1 MSRPSLRATVSQ
13 PDVLE
18 LDLLVR
24 RAVAA
29 HQNGALGQA
38 DRLYR
43 AALVHDPDHFDAL
56 HLLGS
61 LSLQRG
67 RLVDARR
74 FLAAAVRRNPRSAEA
89 RSDLGVA
96 HHGAG
101 DHAAALASHDAA
113 LALEPGNAGYINRRA
128 AALLRL
134 GRPSEALGEL
144 DRILGVQPG
153 HADALG
159 NRGNVYISLNR
170 PEAAIADYDAARR
183 AAGDSAQLLT
193 NRAHALR
200 RLDRPIEA
208 VADLLR
214 ALELRPDFAEAH
226 FELAMAQLALGD
238 FASGWNEYEWRWATA
253 AFAPSRRGFASPQ
266 WNGTQKLAG
275 RTVLLHAEQGLGDT
289 IQFVRYAP
297 LVAQRGASVILEVQ
311 PELVALLT
319 GMPGVARVLAHGDR
333 LPPFDLH
340 CPLMSLPRAFATNE
354 TTIPA
359 DLPHITVPA
368 ETATR
373 WAQRLPDGR
382 LCIGLVWA
390 GRPTHHNDLNRS
402 LPLASLAPLLRRD
415 DLHFVSLQR
424 DLREG
429 DAVILRDL
437 PSVFDAGP
445 DLRDFTDT
453 AALISRLDAVVAVDT
468 AVAHLAGALGKPLL
482 LLLPYAA
489 DFRWLLGRDDSA
501 WYSTA
506 RLLRQGKFA
515 DWRGAL
521 VGLAAHLD
529 RFASGQAASR
539 PS

>member
-1 MSRPSLRATVSQ
+1 MSRGSLRATVPQSDAP
-13 PDVLE
+13 PD
-18 LDLLVR
+18 LDYLVR
-24 RAVAA
+24 KAVAA

-43 AALVHDPDHFDAL
+43 AALAHDPDHFDAL

-67 RLVDARR
+67 RLADAQR

-101 DHAAALASHDAA
+101 DYAAALASHDAA
-113 LALEPGNAGYINRRA
+113 LAIEPGNAGYINRRA

-134 GRPSEALGEL
+134 GRPSEALAAL
-144 DRILGVQPG
+144 DRILSVQPG
-153 HADALG
+153 HPDALG
-159 NRGNVYISLNR
+159 NRGNVHISLNR
-170 PEAAIADYDAARR
+170 PAAAIADYDAARR
-183 AAGDSAQLLT
+183 TAGDSAPLLT

-200 RLDRPIEA
+200 RLDRVTEA

-226 FELAMAQLALGD
+226 FELALAQLALGD
-238 FASGWNEYEWRWATA
+238 FASGWTEYEWRWATA
-253 AFAPSRRGFASPQ
+253 AFAPSRRGFTSPQ
-266 WNGTQKLAG
+266 WNGTQELAR

-297 LVAQRGASVILEVQ
+297 LVARRGATVIIEVQ
-311 PELVALLT
+311 PELVSLLA
-319 GMPGVARVLAHGDR
+319 GMPGVTRVIAHGDR

-340 CPLMSLPRAFATNE
+340 CPLMSLPRAFATDE
-354 TTIPA
+354 ATIPA
-359 DLPHITVPA
+359 DLPCITAPPAAAARWAGRVPA
-368 ETATR
+368 
-373 WAQRLPDGR
+373 GR
-382 LCIGLVWA
+382 PCVGLVWA

-429 DAVILRDL
+429 DAAILRDL
-437 PSVFDAGP
+437 PNVIAAGG
-445 DLRDFTDT
+445 DLHDFTEA

-489 DFRWLLGRDDSA
+489 DFRWLRGRGDSA
-501 WYSTA
+501 WYPSA
-506 RLLRQGKFA
+506 RLLRQDKFG
-515 DWRGAL
+515 DWSGP
-521 VGLAAHLD
+521 LARLDVHLG
-529 RFASGQAASR
+529 RLATKAAS
-539 PS
+539 S

>member
-1 MSRPSLRATVSQ
+1 MSRPSLSATVPQS
-13 PDVLE
+13 DA
-18 LDLLVR
+18 LDLDRLVR
-24 RAVAA
+24 KAVAA

-43 AALVHDPDHFDAL
+43 AALAHDPDHFDAL

-67 RLVDARR
+67 RLGDAQR
-74 FLAAAVRRNPRSAEA
+74 FLGAAVRRNPRSAEA

-101 DHAAALASHDAA
+101 DYAAALLSHDAA
-113 LALEPGNAGYINRRA
+113 LAIEPGNAGYINRRA
-128 AALLRL
+128 AALMRL
-134 GRPSEALGEL
+134 GRPAEALAAL
-144 DRILGVQPG
+144 DRILGVQPDYI
-153 HADALG
+153 DALG
-159 NRGNVYISLNR
+159 NRGNVHISLNR
-170 PEAAIADYDAARR
+170 PEQAIADYDAARR

-200 RLDRPIEA
+200 RLDRVIEA
-208 VADLLR
+208 ITDLLR
-214 ALELRPDFAEAH
+214 ALELKPDFAEAH

-253 AFAPSRRGFASPQ
+253 AFAQNRRGFTSPQ

-275 RTVLLHAEQGLGDT
+275 RAVLLHAEQGLGDT
-289 IQFVRYAP
+289 IQFVRYAS
-297 LVAQRGASVILEVQ
+297 LVARRGASVILEVQ
-311 PELVALLT
+311 PELVSLLAAT
-319 GMPGVARVLAHGDR
+319 PGVARVIARGDR

-340 CPLMSLPRAFATNE
+340 CPLMSLPRAFG
-354 TTIPA
+354 TTDVNVLA
-359 DLPHITVPA
+359 DLPYIKEPPDA
-368 ETATR
+368 AAR
-373 WAQRLPDGR
+373 WAQRLPAGR
-382 LCIGLVWA
+382 SRIGIAWA
-390 GRPTHHNDLNRS
+390 GRPSHHNDLNRS

-429 DAVILRDL
+429 DAAVLRDL
-437 PSVFDAGP
+437 PNVIDARS

-453 AALISRLDAVVAVDT
+453 AALIARLDAVVAVDT

-489 DFRWLLGRDDSA
+489 DFRWLRGRADSA
-501 WYSTA
+501 WYPSA
-506 RLLRQGKFA
+506 RLLRQDKFG
-515 DWRGAL
+515 DWTGAL
-521 VGLAAHLD
+521 VRLGERLD
-529 RFASGQAASR
+529 QFASGRAA
-539 PS
+539 